1 MTEFTVIIPCYNEQS
16 RLDSAEFARLA
27 RQPGAHVLFVD
38 DGSTDATAPT
48 LEAICAAAPQTAR
61 LLRLPRNQG
70 KAEAVRLGLLQA
82 MAEGAELVGFLDADL
97 STPVDEMLR
106 LVATLSQRPQV
117 EVLLASRVRLLGNT
131 VERKL
136 IRHYLG
142 RIFATAASVVLAL
155 DVYDTQCGAKI
166 LRVTPQLRAA
176 LSQPFVSKW
185 IFDVE
190 LIGRL
195 LYGSREQPGIGA
207 AAFAEMPLHT
217 WRDVAGSKLQ
227 ARHMLAAVG
236 DLVLIHQQ
244 LQQKR
249 RQLAT

>member
-1 MTEFTVIIPCYNEQS
+1 MTEFTVIVPCYNEAS
-16 RLDSAEFARLA
+16 RLHSAEFVRLA
-27 RQPGAHVLFVD
+27 LVPAAKVLFVD
-38 DGSTDATAPT
+38 DGSTDGTAQA
-48 LEAICAAAPQTAR
+48 LAAICAAAPKNAT

-82 MAEGAELVGFLDADL
+82 LDSGATLVGFLDADL

-106 LVATLSQRPQV
+106 LVAILAQRPEVQ
-117 EVLLASRVRLLGNT
+117 VLLASRIRLLGNS

-142 RIFATAASVVLAL
+142 RIFATAASLILAL
-155 DVYDTQCGAKI
+155 DVYDTQCGAKL
-166 LRVTPQLRAA
+166 LRATPQLRAA
-176 LSQPFVSKW
+176 LAQPFVSKW
-185 IFDVE
+185 IFDIE

-195 LYGSREQPGIGA
+195 LYGSQDQGGIGA

-217 WRDVAGSKLQ
+217 WRDVAGSKLR

-236 DLVLIHQQ
+236 DLVLIHKQ

-249 RQLAT
+249 RQLGP